1 MKILTIDTGTTNTRI
16 TLWRDGKAVSVAA
29 TQVGVRD
36 TAITGSRSKLDEAV
50 RDTIAAALEKGRTT
64 ADDVDLVLASGMI
77 TSNVGLH
84 EIPHVLA
91 PAGIADLAR
100 GMESELLPHI
110 FSKPIW
116 FVPGV
121 RNDVENIGL
130 HNCEEMDMMRG
141 EEVEVMG
148 LIERLSLRGPAML
161 IMPGSHSKFV
171 CIDENNQITGCV
183 TTLSGELLHIITHNT
198 ILADSLDRDFAT
210 EINPEMLLAGAELA
224 KRIGLGRAC
233 FNVRTLDQFTIYQ
246 RNDRANF
253 LLGAVLGA
261 DLLTLKNSNAIR
273 MRPGIDVIIAGKPIL
288 KQALALLVQ
297 NDDYFSGDVTVVPD
311 DLQPQLAGLGAIAV
325 ARARKLV
332 TP

>member
-50 RDTIAAALEKGRTT
+50 RDTIAAALEKGRATV
-64 ADDVDLVLASGMI
+64 DEVDLVLASGMI

-91 PAGIADLAR
+91 PAGIADLAL

-171 CIDENNQITGCV
+171 CIDESNQITGCV